1 MIKVYSIIALIAM
14 LVAVSNAADWLEGGS
29 VGRGNYGEARQYFT
43 DPIFYSSG
51 SQYTSSDPAV
61 RQMEESMDRYSSHYE
76 SLGSQTSR
84 TKTGK
89 TTYGSASSAGTTG
102 NQPLNAA
109 GSWHMEL
116 SEGITIDLNLHQSGS
131 RIFGIGSM
139 ASTTS
144 TQWAMASGAL
154 TGSSLSLDIVPAS
167 GMELY
172 AITLDLSR
180 LHMPGS
186 YTVFRANAAQ
196 RSGNVKANRS

>member
-1 MIKVYSIIALIAM
+1 MIKVYGIIALIAM

-29 VGRGNYGEARQYFT
+29 VGRGNYGEVRQHFT
-43 DPIFYSSG
+43 DPIFYSSS
-51 SQYTSSDPAV
+51 SQYTSSDPAI
-61 RQMEESMDRYSSHYE
+61 RQMEESMDRYSSRFGYI
-76 SLGSQTSR
+76 GSQTSR

-89 TTYGSASSAGTTG
+89 AISSSADTSTTG

-109 GSWHMEL
+109 GGWHIEL
-116 SEGITIDLNLHQSGS
+116 SEGTSIDLNLHQSGA

-139 ASTTS
+139 ASSTS

-154 TGSSLSLDIVPAS
+154 TGGSLSLDIVPAS

-172 AITLDLSR
+172 AISLDVSR

-196 RSGNVKANRS
+196 RSGNVKANRR